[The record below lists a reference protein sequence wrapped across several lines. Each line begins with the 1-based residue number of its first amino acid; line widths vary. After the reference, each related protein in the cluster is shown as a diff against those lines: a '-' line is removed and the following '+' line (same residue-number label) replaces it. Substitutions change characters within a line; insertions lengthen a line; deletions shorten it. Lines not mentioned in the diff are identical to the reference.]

1 MALLAAQLSEVVDDR
16 HRPENNRPEVVER
29 IAILGALLLDLAA
42 SRVRSQEYTII
53 NATLSPVANSSF
65 LYGSAG
71 QLTDPCNGL
80 FTFRAITGTYEHDV
94 FVTFV
99 GNSVVFAKFSAN
111 LPWSQSSGYSYWYGV
126 GLK

>member
-1 MALLAAQLSEVVDDR
+1 VTAAANITVTDSSG
-16 HRPENNRPEVVER
+16 N
-29 IAILGALLLDLAA
+29 
-42 SRVRSQEYTII
+42 TII
-53 NATLSPVANSSF
+53 NATLTPVANSSF

-80 FTFRAITGTYEHDV
+80 FAFRAVTGTYEHDV

-99 GNSVVFAKFSAN
+99 GNSVVFSKFSAN
-111 LPWSQSSGYSYWYGV
+111 LPWTGSSGYSYWYGV

>member
-1 MALLAAQLSEVVDDR
+1 M
-16 HRPENNRPEVVER
+16 
-29 IAILGALLLDLAA
+29 
-42 SRVRSQEYTII
+42 
-53 NATLSPVANSSF
+53 ANSGF

-71 QLTDPCNGL
+71 QLADPCNGL
-80 FTFRAITGTYEHDV
+80 FAFRAVTGTYEHDV

-111 LPWSQSSGYSYWYGV
+111 LPWTQSSGYSYWYGV